1 MLSFLY
7 HASKSPLII
16 WCVNYSAGF
25 KRCLGFI
32 QSAMQGKAEKTID
45 EQRRTFLK
53 YALFGGVV
61 FLAGKYMNPL
71 INLLQGDAVL
81 SEKTFQNFKITE
93 TGKQLQVTDDDGND
107 VLIIDKDG
115 Y

>member
-1 MLSFLY
+1 
-7 HASKSPLII
+7 
-16 WCVNYSAGF
+16 
-25 KRCLGFI
+25 
-32 QSAMQGKAEKTID
+32 MQGKAEKTID